1 MDTIRSVVPFGLGLK
16 RVLATSWLTGRN
28 VKGTGLVHRTAGEGI
43 EVGLGCVVLGMTKCY
58 RRRNASERVLF

>member
-1 MDTIRSVVPFGLGLK
+1 MDVISRVVPSGLGLK